1 MRRPAQPGRRRAHPP
16 ARPPAMPRRPALL
29 RRLPCPALHAAAHRP
44 CTAAVAARV
53 RLHAGSSKHAVAI
66 GRAPC
71 STASAGPGPSSARAA
86 GWAGLLYPGAGDR
99 RERREREKEEEIFYS
114 LTSGSHMSWGAGSA
128 VAPLPSKL

>member
-1 MRRPAQPGRRRAHPP
+1 MP
-16 ARPPAMPRRPALL
+16 RPPPCRSPPLHGCRRGPRPPT
-29 RRLPCPALHAAAHRP
+29 RRLEQ
-44 CTAAVAARV
+44 AR
-53 RLHAGSSKHAVAI
+53 RSSVAI

-114 LTSGSHMSWGAGSA
+114 LTSGSHMSWGEGSA